1 MGMNRTE
8 RWERLDSSLR
18 ELWAE
23 GVRLNTI
30 ARRLRVSF
38 SSARRRAIALGLL
51 KPKPWRAPTLTGE
64 QDAEIRAA
72 VLAGKETAHQVADRI
87 DASRQQVQKRMS
99 EIRRQAGIR
108 LRPGT
113 ASPLS
118 GRPANPEFAGV
129 PQLPDRLA
137 MLPHERMT
145 EQDEAECDAI
155 LAQAKK
161 EFWRRHLEARKG
173 EPA

>member
-8 RWERLDSSLR
+8 HWERLDNSLR

-23 GVRLNTI
+23 GVRMNTI

-51 KPKPWRAPTLTGE
+51 KPKTGRAPSLTGE
-64 QDAEIRAA
+64 QEAEIQAA
-72 VLAGKETAHQVADRI
+72 VLAGKETARQVADRI
-87 DASRQQVQKRMS
+87 DASHQQVQKRMS

-108 LRPGT
+108 LRPGA

-118 GRPANPEFAGV
+118 RRPANPEFAGV
-129 PQLPDRLA
+129 PQLSDRLA
-137 MLPHERMT
+137 MLSHEQMT
-145 EQDEAECDAI
+145 EQDEARCDAI
-155 LAQAKK
+155 ITKAKK
-161 EFWRRHLEARKG
+161 EFWRRHIEAMKG